1 MSAEERI
8 QGGYVKL
15 WRKSF
20 ESQVWADPDL
30 WRTWC
35 CCLMLANHKSAW
47 VKVSGLAQ
55 PVRVEDGQFI
65 TGRFEF
71 HAAMFPKKRKTNPC
85 SKTTWRWLQTLESV
99 QNVAIKTSNKFS
111 VVTVINWGTYQN
123 EHAQYVQQDVQETSS
138 TCPAGVQ
145 HVSTNKNDKN
155 EKKKKE
161 FSSELSEFRLAA
173 LLFELIRQRNP
184 EHKAPDLQA
193 WAKHVDLMMRVDGRT
208 PERIEQVIRWSQSDS
223 FWSRNILSTAKL
235 REKFDALVMNMGGA
249 SKSRID
255 RSHLAA
261 V

>member
-1 MSAEERI
+1 MSADERI

-20 ESQVWADPDL
+20 DSAVWTDPDL
-30 WRTWC
+30 WRAWT
-35 CCLMLANHKSAW
+35 CCLMMANHAPAW
-47 VKVSGLAQ
+47 VKVGGLGE
-55 PVRVEDGQFI
+55 PVRVEAGQFI

-71 HAAMFPKKRKTNPC
+71 HQVMYPKKRKRNPAAY
-85 SKTTWRWLQTLESV
+85 TVWRWLLTLEMLG
-99 QNVAIKTSNKFS
+99 NVSIKTSNKFS
-111 VVTVINWGTYQN
+111 LITVVNWERYQCSDF
-123 EHAQYVQQDVQETSS
+123 QDVQQNEPVASS
-138 TCPAGVQ
+138 KCAAGVQ
-145 HVSTNKNDKN
+145 HACTNKNDKN

-208 PERIEQVIRWSQSDS
+208 PERIEQVIRWCQSNS
-223 FWSRNILSTAKL
+223 FWSKNILSTAKL
-235 REKFDALVMNMGGA
+235 REKFDTLVMNMGSA
-249 SKSRID
+249 SNSRID